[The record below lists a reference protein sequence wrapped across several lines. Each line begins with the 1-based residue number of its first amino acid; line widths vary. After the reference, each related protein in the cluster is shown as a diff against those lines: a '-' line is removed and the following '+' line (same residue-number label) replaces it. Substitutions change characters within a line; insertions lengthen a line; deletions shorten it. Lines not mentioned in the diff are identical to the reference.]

1 MEPNSEAPQLGWGS
15 ARGAPLCLETPY
27 CSGIPP
33 HPELECLLTLDNIA
47 YLVVIPS

>member
-15 ARGAPLCLETPY
+15 ARGTPFVLRLATT
-27 CSGIPP
+27 PA
-33 HPELECLLTLDNIA
+33 LDNIA